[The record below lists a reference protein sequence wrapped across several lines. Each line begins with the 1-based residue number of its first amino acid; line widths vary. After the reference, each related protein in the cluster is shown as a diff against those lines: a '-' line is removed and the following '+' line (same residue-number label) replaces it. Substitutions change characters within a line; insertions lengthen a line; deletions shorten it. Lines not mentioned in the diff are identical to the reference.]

1 MPTLELMYQEEWAD
15 YADMQ
20 LPYIFERVIVVDRA
34 VADAGREGW
43 STRWQPMLNT
53 HGDEL
58 RKRQLDLA
66 ELNQEGLPAWAAP
79 FIGFDAPERFWAPAR
94 AALLSYIGLPS
105 DAESVSTKRRKP
117 VVTFVSMAD
126 EPYEAGAHIRTEDY
140 PDLVA
145 GLEKLA
151 KQGIVSEFHIVKNNG
166 TKESWE
172 ERMKIITRTD
182 VSPPSLD
189 CIPTSDHS
197 LPISQCRSFL
207 VPSGIH
213 STTAC
218 SCRLPS
224 LP

>member
-1 MPTLELMYQEEWAD
+1 
-15 YADMQ
+15 
-20 LPYIFERVIVVDRA
+20 
-34 VADAGREGW
+34 
-43 STRWQPMLNT
+43 MLNT

-66 ELNQEGLPAWAAP
+66 ELNQEGLPAWVAP

>member
-1 MPTLELMYQEEWAD
+1 
-15 YADMQ
+15 
-20 LPYIFERVIVVDRA
+20 
-34 VADAGREGW
+34 
-43 STRWQPMLNT
+43 MLNT

-58 RKRQLDLA
+58 RKRQIDLE

-79 FIGFDAPERFWAPAR
+79 FVGLEAPERWWAPAR

-105 DAESVSTKRRKP
+105 DEETRGAKRRKP

-151 KQGIVSEFHIVKNNG
+151 RQGVVAEFNIVKNNG

-182 VSPPSLD
+182 VSV
-189 CIPTSDHS
+189 
-197 LPISQCRSFL
+197 RVSFIFL
-207 VPSGIH
+207 ETNEDVHTI
-213 STTAC
+213 
-218 SCRLPS
+218 
-224 LP
+224 